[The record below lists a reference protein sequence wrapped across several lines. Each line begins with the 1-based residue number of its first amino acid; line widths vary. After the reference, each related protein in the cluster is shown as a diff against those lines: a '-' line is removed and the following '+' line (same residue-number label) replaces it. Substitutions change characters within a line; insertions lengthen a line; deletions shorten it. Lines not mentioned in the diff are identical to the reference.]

1 MDFGGIFK
9 SLVWDNLVKF
19 AIQQLF
25 LAVPLL
31 GWGPLGYI
39 VSWVITFIADKLFI
53 ALKLA
58 VDLEVIVLRNEEHK
72 REYTLAAIQL
82 KLIAKEKGLNS
93 PEFKKAREK
102 QQEALSRFIRFA
114 T

>member
-1 MDFGGIFK
+1 MDLGDIFK
-9 SLVWDNLVKF
+9 KLVWDSLIKF
-19 AIQQLF
+19 ALQQLF

-31 GWGPLGYI
+31 GWGPIGY
-39 VSWVITFIADKLFI
+39 VVTWIATYFTDKLFV

-58 VDLEVIVLRNEEHK
+58 VDLEMIVLRNEEHK
-72 REYTLAAIQL
+72 REYTLAALDL
-82 KLIAKEKGLNS
+82 KHIIKEKGLNS

-102 QQEALSRFIRFA
+102 HQEALARFVRFD